1 MGEMSQSWPSA
12 EPDRISRLHVLAA
25 MTPGAVVVETL
36 VAHAFDEVW
45 SVASDLER
53 ELPRC
58 LGDVRSFT
66 IVQADGERLE
76 ADARGYLGLRARFDV
91 ILSPG
96 WCVMRSRFLLGAMAA
111 EPSASGTRFAF
122 LGGFRFPGTRPVAPV
137 LRLVGRPAIRHVV
150 GRYAER
156 IPARS
161 DESNRPAGN

>member
-1 MGEMSQSWPSA
+1 MSQSWPSA
-12 EPDRISRLHVLAA
+12 EPDRVARLHVLAA
-25 MTPGAVVVETL
+25 MTPGAVVAETI
-36 VAHAFDEVW
+36 VAHGFEDVW
-45 SVASDLER
+45 AVASDLEH

-66 IVQADGERLE
+66 IMQTKGERLE

-91 ILSPG
+91 ILRPG

-111 EPSASGTRFAF
+111 EPSATGTRFAF

-137 LRLVGRPAIRHVV
+137 LRLVGRPAVRHVV

-156 IPARS
+156 ISARS
-161 DESNRPAGN
+161 DQSNGAAGT